1 MRLIVAGQEA
11 ATASEFAELALGI
24 DVELF
29 AGADDETAT
38 DTVVRLDVAR
48 DVLRDLAP
56 EPARYAK
63 ALMRTAERRRPL
75 MWKAAA

>member
-11 ATASEFAELALGI
+11 VSASEFAELAFGI

-29 AGADDETAT
+29 AGTVGESAT
-38 DTVVRLDVAR
+38 DKVVRLDVAR
-48 DVLRDLAP
+48 DVLRDP

-63 ALMRTAERRRPL
+63 GLMRSAGRRRIES
-75 MWKAAA
+75 WKAAA

>member
-11 ATASEFAELALGI
+11 ATASEFAELAFGI

-29 AGADDETAT
+29 AGADDETT

-48 DVLRDLAP
+48 DVLHDLAP

-75 MWKAAA
+75 GWKAAA

>member
-1 MRLIVAGQEA
+1 MRLIVAGREA

-29 AGADDETAT
+29 TGTDDETAI

-48 DVLRDLAP
+48 DVLHDLAP

-63 ALMRTAERRRPL
+63 ALMRTAERRRVHV
-75 MWKAAA
+75 WKAAA